1 MRKVLILVE
10 DLFNEFEFIY
20 PFYRFQEAGFA
31 VDVAGPTAK
40 ATYHG
45 KSSLSIESTIGVGDA
60 HITDYAAVV
69 IPGGYA
75 PDRMRRQKPFV
86 NIVARAA
93 QQGLVIAAICHGTSL
108 LIDADILR
116 GRKATGA
123 TAIATDIK
131 NAGATYVDA
140 EVVVDGKLVTSRKPE
155 DLPAFCRET
164 IKLLQK

>member
-1 MRKVLILVE
+1 MKKVLILVE
-10 DLFNEFEFIY
+10 DLFNEFEFVY
-20 PFYRFQEAGFA
+20 PFYRFQEAGYA
-31 VDVAGPTAK
+31 VDIAGPTAK
-40 ATYHG
+40 ATYRG
-45 KSSLSIESTIGVGDA
+45 KSGLPIETTVAVGEVRVG
-60 HITDYAAVV
+60 DYAAVV

-86 NIVARAA
+86 GVAAKAA
-93 QQGLVIAAICHGTSL
+93 QQGLVIAAICHGASL
-108 LIDADILR
+108 LIDAGLLR

-123 TAIATDIK
+123 AAIVTDIK

-164 IKLLQK
+164 LRLLQK

>member
-1 MRKVLILVE
+1 MMKVLVLIE
-10 DLFNEFEFIY
+10 DLFNEFEFVY

-31 VDVAGPTAK
+31 VDVAGPVAK
-40 ATYHG
+40 ATYLG
-45 KSSLSIESTIGVGDA
+45 KSGLPVEATTAVSDVRAS
-60 HITDYAAVV
+60 DYVALV

-86 NIVARAA
+86 SVVSKAA

-108 LIDADILR
+108 LIEADLLR

-123 TAIATDIK
+123 AAIATDIK
-131 NAGATYVDA
+131 NAGATFIDA

-164 IKLLQK
+164 LKLLQK

>member
-1 MRKVLILVE
+1 MKKVLILVE

-31 VDVAGPTAK
+31 VDVAGPAAK
-40 ATYHG
+40 GTYRG
-45 KSSLSIESTIGVGDA
+45 KSGLAVEATTAVSDVRVGD
-60 HITDYAAVV
+60 YVAVV

-86 NIVARAA
+86 SVVAKAV

-108 LIDADILR
+108 LIEADLLR

-123 TAIATDIK
+123 AAIATDIR

-140 EVVVDGKLVTSRKPE
+140 EVVVDGKLVTSRKPD

-164 IKLLQK
+164 IRLLQK

>member
-1 MRKVLILVE
+1 MKKVLILVE
-10 DLFNEFEFIY
+10 DLFNEFEFVY

-31 VDVAGPTAK
+31 VDVAGPAAK

-45 KSSLSIESTIGVGDA
+45 KSGLPVESTVGVSDVRVG
-60 HITDYAAVV
+60 DYAALV

-86 NIVARAA
+86 DIVRKAA

-123 TAIATDIK
+123 AAIATDIK
-131 NAGATYVDA
+131 NAGATYIDA